1 MKTNDNCLVY
11 ITVKS
16 KKEGLQIAKLAIEHN
31 LAACGNLL
39 PKMKSIFKWK
49 NKLEVENEAVLI
61 LKTTNQNYKF
71 LESFIKKNHS
81 YETPCII
88 KLPIQDGSKDFLD
101 WINETVKISN

>member
-1 MKTNDNCLVY
+1 MTDNDNCLVY

-16 KKEGLQIAKLAIEHN
+16 KKEGLQIAKLAIEN
-31 LAACGNLL
+31 NFAACGNLL
-39 PKMKSIFKWK
+39 P
-49 NKLEVENEAVLI
+49 VLI